1 MRGMPLSPFTGRG
14 GEGGVMPLAAAA
26 LAAFFLL
33 AAPPA
38 RAQKPGDAPP
48 ALVVTAEITRGRVT
62 PQAEFVGSVFYSEV
76 SQTATEVAGLVER
89 VAFEEGDRVKAGQV
103 LCELGSDLLRKRRDA
118 ARASRAQVLAELDIA
133 RIEFTRRS
141 RLFEKGSI
149 AEQTY
154 DENRFRVLALERRA
168 EALAAEQERL
178 ELEIQKT
185 RIRAPF
191 DGIVIRRGVELGEW
205 VDVGKT
211 VAEIGRN
218 GWIDV
223 RVDVPE
229 RLLAHLGPQAAVR
242 VRIGEEELE
251 GRLQAVI
258 PRADIAT
265 RTVPVKIRLP
275 NRRDFIEGQS
285 AAVRLPVDRPREDA
299 LLVPRDALLTG
310 GGKTVLFVVEEGRAR
325 AVPVTVTAYLEG
337 TAAVAGPNLAP
348 GQKVVVK
355 GNERLRDGQPVTP
368 GP

>member
-1 MRGMPLSPFTGRG
+1 MTGRTG
-14 GEGGVMPLAAAA
+14 GGAAIPLAAAA
-26 LAAFFLL
+26 LAAGVFLCPAPAL
-33 AAPPA
+33 AQP
-38 RAQKPGDAPP
+38 PGDATP
-48 ALVVTAEITRGRVT
+48 ALVVTAEVTRGRVT

-89 VAFEEGDRVKAGQV
+89 VAFEEGDRVRAGQV
-103 LCELGSDLLRKRRDA
+103 LAELGTDLLRKRLEA

-141 RLFEKGSI
+141 RLFERGSI

-191 DGIVIRRGVELGEW
+191 DGVVIRRLVERGEW

-223 RVDVPE
+223 RVEVPE

-242 VRIGEEELE
+242 VRIGEEEHE
-251 GRLQAVI
+251 GRLHAVI

-275 NRRDFIEGQS
+275 NRRGFIEGQS
-285 AAVRLPVDRPREDA
+285 ATVRLPADRPQEEA
-299 LLVPRDALLTG
+299 LLVPRDAVLTA
-310 GGKTVLFVVEEGRAR
+310 GGKTVLFVVEGGRAR
-325 AVPVTVTAYLEG
+325 AVPVTVTAYLENA
-337 TAAVAGPNLAP
+337 AAVSGPSLAP
-348 GQKVVVK
+348 GQQVVVK
-355 GNERLRDGQPVTP
+355 GNERLRDGQPVAP